1 MRRLTIIVTIV
12 LLLFS
17 LTAFG
22 QENLITL
29 NGGYAFSNIEEA
41 DENTAGWRIGLSYEF
56 NPYQGAWAHGGVV
69 SYISTES
76 DATDPSDGLKKN
88 YKINTWPIY
97 YAPKFLFGGDR
108 FKGFVKGALGVQF
121 SNFERTGPIL
131 IIEDNDFGFYGGL
144 GAGAMV
150 SFGTIFITL
159 EYEWAYMSN
168 SFYRDGFMNS
178 AMLGIG
184 FNM

>member
-1 MRRLTIIVTIV
+1 MRRLSIIATIA
-12 LLLFS
+12 LLLLS

-22 QENLITL
+22 QENLISL
-29 NGGYAFSNIEEA
+29 NGGYAFANLEEA

-56 NPYQGAWAHGGVV
+56 NPSEGAWAHGGVV

-76 DATDPSDGLKKN
+76 DATDHSDGLTKQ

-108 FKGFVKGALGVQF
+108 FKGFLKGALGMQI
-121 SNFERTGPIL
+121 SNFKRTGPIL
-131 IIEDNDFGFYGGL
+131 IFEDNGFGFYGGL
-144 GAGAMV
+144 GAGTMV
-150 SFGTIFITL
+150 TFGTIFINA

-168 SFYRDGFMNS
+168 SYYRDGVMNS
-178 AMLGIG
+178 AMLGVGIY
-184 FNM
+184 F